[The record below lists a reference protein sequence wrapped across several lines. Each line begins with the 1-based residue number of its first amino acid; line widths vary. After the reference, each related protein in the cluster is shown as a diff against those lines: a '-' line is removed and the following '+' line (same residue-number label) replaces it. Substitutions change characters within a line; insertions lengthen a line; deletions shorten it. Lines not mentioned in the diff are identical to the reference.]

1 MAHLRISKSTAK
13 FQYYPIQTLK
23 TDRKLKVKFVR
34 LFLLKRHQNELIFHT
49 VTLYVKMHPQKIPLG
64 YSKKKGDQPHPNP
77 HKQIDC
83 HKNRFVP
90 QITTL
95 RV

>member
-1 MAHLRISKSTAK
+1 MAHLRISKSTAV

-34 LFLLKRHQNELIFHT
+34 LFLLKRLQNELIFHT
-49 VTLYVKMHPQKIPLG
+49 VTLYVKLHPQKNTSWIFQ
-64 YSKKKGDQPHPNP
+64 KKGDQPHPNP